1 MSAAGEGLT
10 EPNHNFLSLL
20 RKKMQTSQVTSSKKL
35 PTPQGLGVF
44 CKLGQ
49 GRDNGTLQDQCW
61 RVIFKK
67 GDKMKLKRNALIILI
82 LGVVMSVVG
91 LIAPLISLNFAS
103 ESGATGIIGGA
114 DAPTYK
120 FLLFNLLDGL
130 LFVVFLLGISLILSS
145 AFCLLFSKTV
155 KKHCNISTS
164 ALSVGLSSVGALGLV
179 CALVWFAMVAFNEA
193 SKHPIQY
200 PVSVTLGVLC
210 FFAFISLIVVYFYKR
225 SRNWSV
231 IGIVVDILTSI
242 VYLPAFFFAF
252 TYLYELIG

>member
-1 MSAAGEGLT
+1 
-10 EPNHNFLSLL
+10 
-20 RKKMQTSQVTSSKKL
+20 MQSQY
-35 PTPQGLGVF
+35 
-44 CKLGQ
+44 
-49 GRDNGTLQDQCW
+49 W
-61 RVIFKK
+61 RVIIKW

-82 LGVVMSVVG
+82 LGIVMSG
-91 LIAPLISLNFAS
+91 FGCITPIALINNVSQYRI
-103 ESGATGIIGGA
+103 TGIIGGA
-114 DAPTYK
+114 SAFTYQ
-120 FLLFNLLDGL
+120 FLLLNLFDGL
-130 LFVVFLLGISLILSS
+130 LFVVFLLGISLTISS
-145 AFCLLFSKTV
+145 TFCLFFSKTV
-155 KKHCNISTS
+155 RKHCNISTS

-225 SRNWSV
+225 SRNWSIIGV
-231 IGIVVDILTSI
+231 IIDILTSV

>member
-1 MSAAGEGLT
+1 
-10 EPNHNFLSLL
+10 
-20 RKKMQTSQVTSSKKL
+20 MQSQY
-35 PTPQGLGVF
+35 
-44 CKLGQ
+44 
-49 GRDNGTLQDQCW
+49 W
-61 RVIFKK
+61 RVIIKK

-103 ESGATGIIGGA
+103 EGGATGIIGGA

-130 LFVVFLLGISLILSS
+130 LFVVLLLGISLILSS

-155 KKHCNISTS
+155 RKHCNISTS
-164 ALSVGLSSVGALGLV
+164 ALSLGLSSVGALGLV
-179 CALVWFAMVAFNEA
+179 CALVWFVMAAFGET
-193 SKHPIQY
+193 SKHPIEY
-200 PVSVTLGVLC
+200 PVSITLGVSC
-210 FFAFISLIVVYFYKR
+210 FFIFICLIAVYVYKR

-231 IGIVVDILTSI
+231 IGVIIDVLTSI